1 MNLKKLSKKEIKSLY
16 EGLDHLVYFVL
27 DNTWDF
33 EDKQNLEKLHKLL
46 LKEKKNDYS
55 K

>member
-1 MNLKKLSKKEIKSLY
+1 MNLNKLSKKEKKSLY

-27 DNTWDF
+27 DNKWKNKDR
-33 EDKQNLEKLHKLL
+33 KNLEKLHKLL
-46 LKEKKNDYS
+46 LKEKKNDHS

>member
-1 MNLKKLSKKEIKSLY
+1 MNLKKLSKKEKKSLY

-33 EDKQNLEKLHKLL
+33 KINKT
-46 LKEKKNDYS
+46 LKNYTNYS
-55 K
+55 

>member
-1 MNLKKLSKKEIKSLY
+1 MNLNKLSKKEKKSLY

-46 LKEKKNDYS
+46 LKEKKNDYN